1 MRNLHQQ
8 LNLVLHRF
16 SLRLGF
22 ACFAALWK
30 VKYTE
35 ASDSF
40 HLDFFVCV
48 HTKLHLMVFRSLT
61 GCAVFKKSELD
72 VISGHEKLILGIFGA
87 RMCHSFLWPVFVG

>member
-1 MRNLHQQ
+1 MKSRIWFSPRERKSFSGNGEMLNMRNLHQQ

-48 HTKLHLMVFRSLT
+48 HSKLHLMVFRSLT
-61 GCAVFKKSELD
+61 GC
-72 VISGHEKLILGIFGA
+72 GI
-87 RMCHSFLWPVFVG
+87 